1 MNLQLTKLTIAH
13 FYDFYAHA
21 RERDLLE
28 WELGTNEKFSNTLM
42 SDLANADCLIDKDTN
57 EVFAIG
63 GIDGDVIW
71 ALCTYRVEEHPI
83 PFLRACGRIKK
94 QWVKWQV
101 HNCVWLGNELHV
113 KWLKFIGATFGKTIQ
128 INNEKFQHFILKE

>member
-71 ALCTYRVEEHPI
+71 ALCTYRVEEHSI
-83 PFLRACGRIKK
+83 PFLRACERIKK